1 MIRSRKLGR
10 RVGGGLNWRFYDRV
24 FVFAEGI
31 KVVPA
36 PSGNLALPSLGRPRE
51 SDAAKIIKNAPRLGS
66 SPQVLRES
74 VFSMSLACVTV
85 GFVLLLLLGD
95 VIASLLV
102 GTMVVC
108 VCLIT
113 YGSIY
118 WRGGGGENFDGLRVD
133 FWVCRVGLLRSGAFR
148 GRRVISTA
156 SRRAAEGSASSWGK
170 FSRADASHLGTTT
183 T

>member
-1 MIRSRKLGR
+1 MRRMIRSRKLGR

-51 SDAAKIIKNAPRLGS
+51 SDAAKIIKNGPRLGS

-118 WRGGGGENFDGLRVD
+118 WRGGGANFDGLRVD
-133 FWVCRVGLLRSGAFR
+133 LGCAALACFAVWGVPRSPRYRRLRW
-148 GRRVISTA
+148 
-156 SRRAAEGSASSWGK
+156 RAAEDLLVSWGK
-170 FSRADASHLGTTT
+170 FSRADASPT
-183 T
+183 

>member
-36 PSGNLALPSLGRPRE
+36 PSGNLALPSLRRPRE

-118 WRGGGGENFDGLRVD
+118 WRGGGATLMGCASIFGCAALAC
-133 FWVCRVGLLRSGAFR
+133 FALGRSEVA
-148 GRRVISTA
+148 A
-156 SRRAAEGSASSWGK
+156 LSRRLRGAPPKDLLLPGGN
-170 FSRADASHLGTTT
+170 SRERTRPHLGTTT